1 MGKIDGVCVKFF
13 YENQERL
20 FSERVAE
27 NTAEAREFLEDCMA
41 EVFDSR
47 KELEDYMKDEGV
59 DTSDYGDVTE
69 ALEVFALPDGR
80 YLYVE
85 A

>member
-1 MGKIDGVCVKFF
+1 MDGIDSVCVKFF

-20 FSERVAE
+20 FPEKVAE
-27 NTAEAREFLEDCMA
+27 NIREAEEFLDECMA
-41 EVFDSR
+41 AVFDSR
-47 KELEDYMKDEGV
+47 KELEEYMKDEGI
-59 DTSDYGDVTE
+59 DTSDYEDVTE

>member
-1 MGKIDGVCVKFF
+1 MNEIDEMCAEVFLKEQGK
-13 YENQERL
+13 L
-20 FSERVAE
+20 FDEPVAE
-27 NTAEAREFLEDCMA
+27 DIDEAMEFLEDCFA
-41 EVFDSR
+41 QVFDSE
-47 KELEDYMKDEGV
+47 KELRKYWEEEGIDDEAM
-59 DTSDYGDVTE
+59 DDVTE

>member
-27 NTAEAREFLEDCMA
+27 NTAEARDFLEDCMA

>member
-20 FSERVAE
+20 FPERVAE
-27 NTAEAREFLEDCMA
+27 NTAEARDFLEDCMA

-59 DTSDYGDVTE
+59 DTSDYVDVTE

>member
-1 MGKIDGVCVKFF
+1 MSEIDSICAEVF
-13 YENQERL
+13 YENQEQL
-20 FSERVAE
+20 FPKPVVTSID
-27 NTAEAREFLEDCMA
+27 EAQDFLADSMA
-41 EVFDSR
+41 QVFDD
-47 KELEDYMKDEGV
+47 KAELLEFMKDEGV
-59 DTSDYGDVTE
+59 DITEYDDVSE

>member
-1 MGKIDGVCVKFF
+1 MDGIDSVCVKFF

-20 FSERVAE
+20 FPEKVAE
-27 NTAEAREFLEDCMA
+27 NIREAEEFLDECMA
-41 EVFDSR
+41 SVFDSR
-47 KELEDYMKDEGV
+47 KELEDYMKDEGI
-59 DTSDYGDVTE
+59 DTSDYEDVTE

>member
-1 MGKIDGVCVKFF
+1 MGKIDSVCVKFF

>member
-20 FSERVAE
+20 FPERVAE
-27 NTAEAREFLEDCMA
+27 NTAEARDFLEDCMA

>member
-1 MGKIDGVCVKFF
+1 MGNIDGVCVKFF

-20 FSERVAE
+20 FPEPVAE
-27 NTAEAREFLEDCMA
+27 NVSEAREFLEDCMA
-41 EVFDSR
+41 VVFDSR
-47 KELEDYMKDEGV
+47 RELEDYMRDEGV
-59 DTSDYGDVTE
+59 DTSDCGDVTE
-69 ALEVFALPDGR
+69 ALEVFTLPDGR

>member
-1 MGKIDGVCVKFF
+1 MDGIDSVCVKFF

-20 FSERVAE
+20 FPEKVAE
-27 NTAEAREFLEDCMA
+27 NIREAEEFLDECMVS
-41 EVFDSR
+41 VFDSR
-47 KELEDYMKDEGV
+47 KELEDYMKDEGI
-59 DTSDYGDVTE
+59 DTSDYEDVTE